1 MDSINNESYEWTLV
15 AKENGKQIVEYSCP
29 NEIVGDM
36 IKILVTFQMGEETQ
50 PNEAIINQFRN
61 VIASG
66 IISLEIT
73 SKLTGISREYL
84 EKLLS
89 GTSELYATK
98 RIIALTELLEK
109 VK

>member
-1 MDSINNESYEWTLV
+1 MDRVDNKSYEWFLV

-36 IKILVTFQMGEETQ
+36 IKILAAFQMGEKTR
-50 PNEAIINQFRN
+50 PSKAIINQFRN
-61 VIASG
+61 VIEGG
-66 IISLEIT
+66 IISFEMT

-89 GTSELYATK
+89 GISELCETK
-98 RIIALTELLEK
+98 KIIALTELLEK